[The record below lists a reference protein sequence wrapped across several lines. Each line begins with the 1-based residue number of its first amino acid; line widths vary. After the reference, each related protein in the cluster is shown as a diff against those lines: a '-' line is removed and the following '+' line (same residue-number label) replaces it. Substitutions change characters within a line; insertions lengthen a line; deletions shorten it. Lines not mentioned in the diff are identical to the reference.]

1 MYITLKMKIQDQDF
15 DLDVN
20 LANRA
25 GRIYRQQF
33 GRDIL
38 KDMSEIYKKLHK
50 SPFDG
55 LDMSKI
61 NVNAETE
68 QEIAEQILAS
78 VDIPKLL
85 NERMNQELLNF
96 EETERAGQII
106 WSFVKNRNNEIP
118 NYEDWIDE
126 FDFILPVDKILIAL
140 YEAWG
145 KSAQPTIE
153 LKN

>member
-1 MYITLKMKIQDQDF
+1 MYITLKMKIQDQEF
-15 DLDVN
+15 NLDVN

-33 GRDIL
+33 NRDL
-38 KDMSEIYKKLHK
+38 LRDMTEIYKKLHK

-55 LDMSKI
+55 IDMSGIDLDGK
-61 NVNAETE
+61 TE
-68 QEIAEQILAS
+68 KEIYEQLLS
-78 VDIPKLL
+78 RVDMAQYLEDHTEK
-85 NERMNQELLNF
+85 NQLDF
-96 EETERAGQII
+96 TETERAGQII
-106 WSFVKNRNNEIP
+106 WAFVKNNDDKTP
-118 NYEDWIDE
+118 NYEDWIDGY
-126 FDFILPVDKILIAL
+126 DFILPVGEIVSVL